1 MSEATRDGVHHPQY
15 VCPCN
20 NDSNGTYV
28 PDWIGSHY
36 YCESG
41 LPSEQDHYEILY
53 SNDTL
58 WDGQQCG
65 GNEIQCCTN
74 HKMPWFIKTLNETTT
89 EDIELRVCGSQ
100 SSNNEDTPVDVI
112 EVYVQ

>member
-1 MSEATRDGVHHPQY
+1 MCQRQLEVHHLQY

-20 NDSNGTYV
+20 NDSKGTYV

-41 LPSEQDHYEILY
+41 LPSEQDHYKILY
-53 SNDTL
+53 SNETL

-65 GNEIQCCTN
+65 RNEGPCCTN

-89 EDIELRVCGSQ
+89 EDIELRLCGSQ
-100 SSNNEDTPVDVI
+100 SSNNEDTPVDVS
-112 EVYVQ
+112 EVYIQ